1 MPELQKLRFGVIG
14 CGTAAVPVSAAIAA
28 SQTAELVVVQ
38 DANPAMAQDLS
49 EKLGVRRVDT
59 VEQVL
64 SDPGVEAVYIAVP
77 HHLLAQLAG
86 QALSADK
93 HVLVEKPMA
102 LRVADADALIALA
115 DDRRRTLDVF
125 FQMRGIDPYARA
137 RALVQDGALG
147 DIIGV
152 RLQTLIDKRLDYW
165 QVGYAGRSTQPWR
178 ARKEQAG
185 GGVVLM
191 NTSHALD
198 AVQHITG
205 LDVVS
210 VTAEIGTLVADV
222 EVEDT
227 AAATL
232 RFSNGAVGSLFA
244 GAHIVGAARAE
255 RIELYGTRGQIQLPD
270 PYGDDPLHVYL
281 REPRGDLDAA
291 RWHTLPRTP
300 TDAYALAV
308 AAFARAA
315 RSDRPTTAG
324 ARNARQTLATVLA
337 IYQSAAERRTIQL
350 PVRKVTHA

>member
-1 MPELQKLRFGVIG
+1 MREARKLGFGVIG
-14 CGTAAVPVSAAIAA
+14 CGTAAVPVCAALAA
-28 SQTAELVVVQ
+28 SQTTELVVVQ
-38 DANPAMAQDLS
+38 DADPEMARDLS
-49 EKLGVRRVDT
+49 ERLGVRRADT

-64 SDPGVEAVYIAVP
+64 GNAEVEAVYIAVP
-77 HHLLAQLAG
+77 HQVLAQLAG

-102 LRVADADALIALA
+102 IRVADADALIALA
-115 DDRRRTLDVF
+115 EERRRTLDVF
-125 FQMRGIDPYARA
+125 FQMRGIDPYAQA
-137 RALVQDGALG
+137 RALVQAGALG
-147 DIIGV
+147 AIIGV

-178 ARKEQAG
+178 AKKAQAG

-210 VTAEIGTLVADV
+210 VTAEIATLVADV

-244 GAHIVGAARAE
+244 GAHIAGAERAE

-270 PYGDDPLHVYL
+270 PYGDGAPAVYL
-281 REPRGDLDAA
+281 REPWGELAA
-291 RWHTLPRTP
+291 GLWHTLPRMS
-300 TDAYALAV
+300 TDVYATAV
-308 AAFARAA
+308 EAFAHTVRLDL
-315 RSDRPTTAG
+315 STTAG

-337 IYQSAAERRTIQL
+337 IYQSAAERRTIQV

>member
-1 MPELQKLRFGVIG
+1 MSETRKLRFGVIG

-64 SDPGVEAVYIAVP
+64 GDLEVEAVYIAVP
-77 HHLLAQLAG
+77 HHVLAELAG

-102 LRVADADALIALA
+102 IRLADADALIALA

-137 RALVQDGALG
+137 RALVQAGAIG

-152 RLQTLIDKRLDYW
+152 RVQTLIDKRLDYW
-165 QVGYAGRSTQPWR
+165 QVGYAGRSSQPWR
-178 ARKEQAG
+178 ARKDQAG

-198 AVQHITG
+198 GVQHITG
-205 LDVVS
+205 LDVVN
-210 VTAEIGTLVADV
+210 VTADLATLVADV

-244 GAHIVGAARAE
+244 GAHIVGAEHAE

-270 PYGDDPLHVYL
+270 PYGEGSPAVYL
-281 REPRGDLDAA
+281 REPWGDLTAA

-300 TDAYALAV
+300 TDVYTKAV
-308 AAFARAA
+308 ETFAT
-315 RSDRPTTAG
+315 SVHSGRPNTAG

-337 IYQSAAERRTIQL
+337 IYQSAAERRTIQV
-350 PVRKVTHA
+350 PVRKGTHV